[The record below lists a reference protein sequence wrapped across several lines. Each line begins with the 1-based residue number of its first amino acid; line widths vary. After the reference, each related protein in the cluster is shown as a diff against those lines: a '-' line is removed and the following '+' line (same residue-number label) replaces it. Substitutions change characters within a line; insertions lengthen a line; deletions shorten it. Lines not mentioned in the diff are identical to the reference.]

1 MRILAVDPGREKS
14 GVVVAEDLIILDR
27 AVTPTAGLGLLLRE
41 WGKRY
46 AVAQVVVGD
55 RTGREEIRGIVAAAL
70 HGVPVTLVGE
80 AQTTLLARRAYFA
93 DHPPRG
99 WRRLLPRSM
108 QLPPV
113 PYDDYAAA
121 VILQRFVDGRRQST

>member
-1 MRILAVDPGREKS
+1 MAEELEILN
-14 GVVVAEDLIILDR
+14 R
-27 AVTPTAGLGLLLRE
+27 AVVPTIGLSALLRE

-46 AVAQVVVGD
+46 RVDQVVVGD
-55 RTGREEIRGIVAAAL
+55 RTGREEIRRIVAAAL
-70 HGVPVTLVGE
+70 PAVPVTLVRE